1 MRILRQP
8 LVAGLHEAEDTLDD
22 EGKGCSTLAR
32 LSRFEGYEDTKY
44 LILLIATSV
53 GLHYTVAGGVTPAVV
68 ILGGGW
74 AGSSSA
80 SFCKSSFSSGLGW
93 V

>member
-1 MRILRQP
+1 MSGVGNALSRSIQFSPFVGIENSPTPWL
-8 LVAGLHEAEDTLDD
+8 T
-22 EGKGCSTLAR
+22 R